1 MLSEA
6 PYLIIIA
13 VPIIGMIV
21 IAAGWLDAEF
31 ITSIGMMINKS
42 PKAPMRLEGFFC
54 IGCILSIR
62 TNIEPIKS
70 SHALE
75 KIK

>member
-21 IAAGWLDAEF
+21 IADGWLDAEF
-31 ITSIGMMINKS
+31 ITSIGMIINNS
-42 PKAPMRLEGFFC
+42 PKVPMRLEGFFF
-54 IGCILSIR
+54 IGCSLQSEL
-62 TNIEPIKS
+62 T
-70 SHALE
+70 
-75 KIK
+75 